1 MSTPAFSANGLATL
15 IGSIPLQSHSKAL
28 EWIFKYTPD
37 IPLWPQLPGIKQE
50 GMLVQFLEGFP
61 GLDRAIDKTIFNSEK
76 ESFADETLA
85 FFEEYLTLEEDD
97 TNLLESRF
105 QVSKGNGM
113 GLYTLLEQAAP
124 ATMTAVKG
132 QITGPF
138 TLLTGVTDQENRAC
152 YYDPTLREII
162 HKGLAMKAAWQVR
175 FLKQIHSNVILF
187 MDEPA
192 LAGLG
197 SSAFIS
203 ISKEDIKQDQ
213 NEVITAIKKAG
224 GLDGVHICANSD
236 WPLILS
242 LDYDIINF
250 DAYGFFDKFVTC
262 KNEIYSFLERGGI
275 IAWGIVPTGREED
288 IIQESPESLA
298 AMWKDQAGQLCNENW
313 DYARILQQTLIT
325 PSCGTGSL
333 SEEAARKVLTMTRD
347 LSKTLRDE
355 YLST

>member
-1 MSTPAFSANGLATL
+1 MSPSKFIANGQPTL
-15 IGSIPLQSHSKAL
+15 IGSIPLKNHRDAL
-28 EWIFKYTPD
+28 ELIFEYTPT

-61 GLDRAIDKTIFNSEK
+61 GLDKALDKTIFNSEK
-76 ESFADETLA
+76 AEFGDETLA
-85 FFEEYLTLEEDD
+85 FFEEYLALEEDA
-97 TNLLESRF
+97 TNLLDSRF
-105 QVSKGNGM
+105 KVSKENGQ
-113 GLYTLLEQAAP
+113 GLYELLNH
-124 ATMTAVKG
+124 ATPDTMSAVKG

-162 HKGLAMKAAWQVR
+162 HKGLAMKAAWQVK
-175 FLKQIHSNVILF
+175 FLKQIHENVILF

-213 NEVITAIKKAG
+213 NEVITAIQKAG
-224 GLDGVHICANSD
+224 GIAGVHICANSD

-242 LDYDIINF
+242 LNYDIINF

-262 KNEIYSFLERGGI
+262 KDEIYAFLERGGI
-275 IAWGIVPTGREED
+275 IAWGIVPTGDEKD
-288 IIQESPESLA
+288 IMKESAESLN
-298 AMWKDQAGQLCNENW
+298 AMWKEQAGLLCNDTW
-313 DYARILQQTLIT
+313 DYANILKQTLIT

-333 SEEAARKVLTMTRD
+333 SIEAATKVLSMTKE
-347 LSKTLRDE
+347 LSQALQDE
-355 YLST
+355 YLN

>member
-1 MSTPAFSANGLATL
+1 MSTTPFTADGQATL
-15 IGSIPLQSHSKAL
+15 IGSIPLQSHKEAL
-28 EWIFKYTPD
+28 EWIFSFTPD
-37 IPLWPQLPGIKQE
+37 IPLWPQLPGIPQE

-61 GLDRAIDKTIFNSEK
+61 GLDKAIDKTIFNTEK
-76 ESFADETLA
+76 PEFGDETLA
-85 FFEEYLTLEEDD
+85 FFEEYLSLEEDM
-97 TNLLESRF
+97 TPLLESRF
-105 QVSKGNGM
+105 KVSKGNGN
-113 GLYTLLEQAAP
+113 GLYALKDRTDP
-124 ATMTAVKG
+124 ATVSAVKG

-175 FLKQIHSNVILF
+175 FLKQIHDNVILF

-213 NEVITAIKKAG
+213 NEVIQAIQKAG
-224 GLDGVHICANSD
+224 GIAGVHICANSD

-242 LDYDIINF
+242 LPYDIINF

-262 KNEIYSFLERGGI
+262 RDDIYTFLKRGGI
-275 IAWGIVPTGREED
+275 IAWGIVPTGSEDD
-288 IIQESPESLA
+288 IIKESTESLT
-298 AMWKDQAGQLCNENW
+298 AMWKDQAGQLCNDSW
-313 DYARILQQTLIT
+313 DYKAILKQTLIT

-333 SEEAARKVLTMTRD
+333 SVEAARKVLTMTRD
-347 LSKTLRDE
+347 LSKALQDE
-355 YLST
+355 YLN

>member
-1 MSTPAFSANGLATL
+1 MSAPTFTANGQATL
-15 IGSIPLQSHSKAL
+15 IGSIPLESHTEAL
-28 EWIFKYTPD
+28 DLIFKYTPQ
-37 IPLWPQLPGIKQE
+37 IPLWPQLPSIKQE

-61 GLDRAIDKTIFNSEK
+61 GLDKMGDKTIFNPGKPDFDTEVLS
-76 ESFADETLA
+76 
-85 FFEEYLTLEEDD
+85 FFEDYLALEEDP
-97 TNLLESRF
+97 TTLLTSRF
-105 QVSKGNGM
+105 KVSKENGK
-113 GLYTLLEQAAP
+113 GLYDLKDLAKP
-124 ATMTAVKG
+124 ADMTAVKG

-175 FLKQIHSNVILF
+175 FLKQIHDNVILF

-213 NEVITAIKKAG
+213 TEIITAIQQAG
-224 GLDGVHICANSD
+224 GIAGVHICANSD

-242 LDYDIINF
+242 LGYDIINF

-262 KNEIYSFLERGGI
+262 KNDIHGFLNRGGI
-275 IAWGIVPTGREED
+275 IAWGIVPTGNEED
-288 IIQESPESLA
+288 IMRESAESLA
-298 AMWKDQAGQLCNENW
+298 DMWQQQAGLLCSDQW
-313 DYARILQQTLIT
+313 DYKKILGQTLIT

-333 SEEAARKVLTMTRD
+333 SEQAAGKVLSMTHD
-347 LSKTLRDE
+347 LSQILQNE
-355 YLST
+355 YL

>member
-1 MSTPAFSANGLATL
+1 MSSSAFTADGQATL
-15 IGSIPLQSHSKAL
+15 IGSIPLSSHDEAL
-28 EWIFKYTPD
+28 DWIFEYTPS
-37 IPLWPQLPGIKQE
+37 IPLWPQLPGLKQE

-61 GLDRAIDKTIFNSEK
+61 GLDKALDKTIFNSEK
-76 ESFADETLA
+76 PEFGDETLA
-85 FFEEYLTLEEDD
+85 FFEEYLALEEDIGP
-97 TNLLESRF
+97 LLDSRF
-105 QVSKGNGM
+105 QVSKENGNG
-113 GLYTLLEQAAP
+113 LYALLERAKD
-124 ATMTAVKG
+124 MDLSAVKG

-162 HKGLAMKAAWQVR
+162 HKGLAMKAAWQVS
-175 FLKQIHSNVILF
+175 FLKQINDTVILF

-203 ISKEDIKQDQ
+203 ISKDDIKQDQ
-213 NEVITAIKKAG
+213 NEVISAIKKAG
-224 GLDGVHICANSD
+224 GLAGVHICANSD

-262 KNEIYSFLERGGI
+262 KDDIYAFLERGGI
-275 IAWGIVPTGREED
+275 IAWGIVPTGKEED
-288 IIQESPESLA
+288 IMAESAESLTT
-298 AMWKDQAGQLCNENW
+298 MWKEQAGLLCNDTW
-313 DYARILQQTLIT
+313 DYKKILKQTLIT

-333 SEEAARKVLTMTRD
+333 SKEAAQKVLSMTRD
-347 LSKTLRDE
+347 LSKALRDE
-355 YLST
+355 YL

>member
-1 MSTPAFSANGLATL
+1 MSTPPFTANGQATL
-15 IGSIPLQSHSKAL
+15 IGSIPLKSHSKAL
-28 EWIFKYTPD
+28 EWIFKYTPE

-61 GLDRAIDKTIFNSEK
+61 GLDKAIDKTIFNTEK
-76 ESFADETLA
+76 AEFADETLA
-85 FFEEYLTLEEDD
+85 FFEEYLALEEDSS
-97 TNLLESRF
+97 NLLDSRF
-105 QVSKGNGM
+105 QVSKENAM
-113 GLYTLLEQAAP
+113 GLYALLNEARP

-138 TLLTGVTDQENRAC
+138 TLLTGVSDQENRAC

-175 FLKQIHSNVILF
+175 FLKKIHHNVILF

-203 ISKEDIKQDQ
+203 ISKDDIKQDQ
-213 NEVITAIKKAG
+213 NEVITAIQQAG
-224 GLDGVHICANSD
+224 GMAGVHICANSD

-242 LDYDIINF
+242 LNYDIINF

-262 KNEIYSFLERGGI
+262 KDEIYTFLERGGI
-275 IAWGIVPTGREED
+275 IAWGIVPTGKEED
-288 IIQESPESLA
+288 ILHESAESLT
-298 AMWKDQAGQLCNENW
+298 AMWKEQAGLLCNDDW
-313 DYARILQQTLIT
+313 DYARILKQTLIT

-333 SEEAARKVLTMTRD
+333 SETTAKKVLSMTQM
-347 LSKTLRDE
+347 LSLNLRKE
-355 YLST
+355 YLP